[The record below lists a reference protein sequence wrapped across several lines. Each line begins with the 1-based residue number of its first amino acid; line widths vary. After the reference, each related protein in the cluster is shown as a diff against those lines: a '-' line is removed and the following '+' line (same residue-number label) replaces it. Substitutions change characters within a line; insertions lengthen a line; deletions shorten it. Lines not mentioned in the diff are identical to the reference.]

1 MHILLFVLGQKS
13 AESSPVVSRRQHIR
27 RSTSPEPTRIRT
39 ESPAGR
45 RVAMGTKTL
54 MADVR

>member
-1 MHILLFVLGQKS
+1 MRSLAQRS
-13 AESSPVVSRRQHIR
+13 AESSPVPPRRQHMR
-27 RSTSPEPTRIRT
+27 RSTSPEPTRFRA

-45 RVAMGTKTL
+45 RIAMGTKTL